1 MKNLSAIKPNEDDY
15 FLIYRKRKKGLP
27 ISIYEQE
34 NFPQINSPKK
44 TESISLLNKI
54 PKLDIDKIKY
64 PAVFTHTSYLI
75 DKKAKYK
82 AKYLHKQYLLSIK
95 YLKFLSQENLTEDFL
110 DKIVKIESSSNNDNE
125 IAERL
130 ETDKSQTRQKIKE
143 FLSNASLNETVN
155 TLRQL
160 DNIPNSEIEK
170 SANYI
175 IDSLNNKNKFNNE
188 TDEEKPPKLVIHNI
202 FFEWVIKKIIHKM
215 EIRNQYNQVITVK
228 YVINLLNNE
237 VKTLKTNIIKY
248 VNENE
253 KLKRNQ
259 IENENEDYNY
269 ISSEENGDEEIDN
282 KRTYLLTD
290 RIKYPNK
297 NKKIKKIGL
306 NDNKINALNAYSRN
320 NNLSERLFSEDN
332 VKGITYSNLFENQS
346 KSSMKTLNNRMSNK
360 QYKLNPLSI
369 SSNISNITRN
379 IRSNISIGTMTER
392 TEDKYFNHSNS
403 NNKLIF
409 SNNNMSQTTG
419 DDYSERPSNL
429 MFEGYRR
436 DISIGKSPIIPNKK
450 REIISNINKNE
461 DIILERTLENF
472 NGTKNSFV
480 NNNNDIYNINNTN
493 GNNLPKIYYENNT
506 NNKYS
511 TINTNTN
518 TNSLQMTKRTDK
530 LFFSGGNT
538 EREKYHEIINSINN
552 QQMRNNTDRNINI
565 ESYEIK
571 RPQSRSMKNNNKNM
585 KNSRSSDSQNRK
597 KIAFKEEKNTYYNNN
612 NDESDYDDDEEEES
626 EEDEEY
632 EDEESEESNSK
643 KGVSLYSKDFRDT
656 EKKRTKKRLKT
667 NKSHKSKSK
676 NGSVNSNSFERNPN
690 KKRTTRKRKTE
701 RKKNNNNIEYKEDE
715 DKKNRINKN
724 NINEKILKLK
734 EEDERR
740 GKKQNNNKINNDIYK
755 EENKTININNDNN
768 NNNNKNENKKRY
780 SIEKEYEE
788 SRRKSISNLKKKKE
802 EDLEDNYNPLIGAEK
817 LKEEQQKLMEE
828 IKKREKE
835 DEIRRIEE
843 EKRKEQDKIDEEKR
857 LENEKRVKEFV
868 HKQHRSSLTKYN
880 NPAANYTK
888 KLNNRNNSNDFLKQ
902 LLLRNNP
909 NFFNKDKF
917 DEEQDDNVNEQNQY
931 YYQRK
936 SLIEEEDN
944 SPSNINKNIRYVM
957 GRGSNLNEKLIYDS
971 SYLFNKNEGEQKF
984 QLRKEVLDILEGKY
998 KKNVVEEE
1006 IKPSNEYKY
1015 YKKKK
1020 FVREVKKPPK
1030 PKKRLMNKIKTI
1042 KFDEENEEDE
1052 ELKKKLEEKKKAEE
1066 EEKKKQSNYEERL
1079 KNFFKKVQAL
1089 KNEKND
1095 KFSEELDKLLDDQI
1109 YNSDYGVNRRHETR
1123 MNYFLGK
1130 LNSYVIQKDNYR
1142 KFKQRGL
1149 RFKSPCEFETT
1160 KTNYN
1165 INFKPHI

>member
-175 IDSLNNKNKFNNE
+175 IDTLNNKNKSNNE

-480 NNNNDIYNINNTN
+480 NNNNDLYNINNTN

-585 KNSRSSDSQNRK
+585 KNSRSSDSKNRK

-632 EDEESEESNSK
+632 EDEESEEINSK

-701 RKKNNNNIEYKEDE
+701 RKKNNNNIE
-715 DKKNRINKN
+715 
-724 NINEKILKLK
+724 
-734 EEDERR
+734 
-740 GKKQNNNKINNDIYK
+740 
-755 EENKTININNDNN
+755 
-768 NNNNKNENKKRY
+768 
-780 SIEKEYEE
+780 
-788 SRRKSISNLKKKKE
+788 
-802 EDLEDNYNPLIGAEK
+802 
-817 LKEEQQKLMEE
+817 
-828 IKKREKE
+828 
-835 DEIRRIEE
+835 
-843 EKRKEQDKIDEEKR
+843 
-857 LENEKRVKEFV
+857 
-868 HKQHRSSLTKYN
+868 
-880 NPAANYTK
+880 
-888 KLNNRNNSNDFLKQ
+888 
-902 LLLRNNP
+902 
-909 NFFNKDKF
+909 
-917 DEEQDDNVNEQNQY
+917 
-931 YYQRK
+931 
-936 SLIEEEDN
+936 
-944 SPSNINKNIRYVM
+944 
-957 GRGSNLNEKLIYDS
+957 
-971 SYLFNKNEGEQKF
+971 
-984 QLRKEVLDILEGKY
+984 
-998 KKNVVEEE
+998 
-1006 IKPSNEYKY
+1006 
-1015 YKKKK
+1015 
-1020 FVREVKKPPK
+1020 
-1030 PKKRLMNKIKTI
+1030 
-1042 KFDEENEEDE
+1042 
-1052 ELKKKLEEKKKAEE
+1052 
-1066 EEKKKQSNYEERL
+1066 
-1079 KNFFKKVQAL
+1079 
-1089 KNEKND
+1089 
-1095 KFSEELDKLLDDQI
+1095 
-1109 YNSDYGVNRRHETR
+1109 
-1123 MNYFLGK
+1123 
-1130 LNSYVIQKDNYR
+1130 
-1142 KFKQRGL
+1142 
-1149 RFKSPCEFETT
+1149 
-1160 KTNYN
+1160 
-1165 INFKPHI
+1165 